1 MVSLLLITLVLG
13 CSTATLVNKEVS
25 REVDLSTQ
33 IVKVHYS
40 HQCRAIHHVIAT
52 QTPQEPWTPV
62 GSKVEPIHP
71 LLKAYI
77 PFTTGKNR
85 SDGI

>member
-1 MVSLLLITLVLG
+1 MVPLLLITLVLG

-52 QTPQEPWTPV
+52 QTPQ
-62 GSKVEPIHP
+62 
-71 LLKAYI
+71 
-77 PFTTGKNR
+77 
-85 SDGI
+85 